1 MYFILIIIKT
11 IKYMNKNNLS
21 KYSISVFLGVII
33 IDKYYKYSKKLLEK
47 LKIFDTDLLN
57 IQ

>member
-33 IDKYYKYSKKLLEK
+33 IDKYYKYSKKLENR
-47 LKIFDTDLLN
+47 KITNF
-57 IQ
+57 

>member
-47 LKIFDTDLLN
+47 LHIFDTDLLN

>member
-21 KYSISVFLGVII
+21 KYSISVFLRVII

-47 LKIFDTDLLN
+47 LQIFDTDLLN

>member
-21 KYSISVFLGVII
+21 KYSISVFLRVII
-33 IDKYYKYSKKLLEK
+33 IDKYYKKKIIR
-47 LKIFDTDLLN
+47 KITNF
-57 IQ
+57 